1 MNSLRAVL
9 FDLDGTL
16 ADSAPDIAAA
26 LNTSLS
32 LHGLKPLSLD
42 QVKAMVGG
50 GARLLCERALFANG
64 LEAQGSLAD
73 ALHATFLKTYGA
85 RPCVETALYPGAYEA
100 LARLSQLGLK
110 LGIATN
116 KPDDLSQAIVDVLG
130 IRRCLGAVIGSTSAL
145 ALKPAPD
152 MLFRACA
159 RLRVAAAEALMVGD
173 SRADIEAARAA
184 GMGCIVFAHGYSSE
198 PVEILG
204 ADAVLEAFAE
214 LDYALLDRL
223 WRRTRLASGDH

>member
-1 MNSLRAVL
+1 MSSLRAVL

-32 LHGLKPLSLD
+32 LNGLKPLSLD

-64 LEAQGSLAD
+64 LEGHGSLAD
-73 ALHATFLKTYGA
+73 ALHATFLRTYGA
-85 RPCVETALYPGAYEA
+85 RPCVETALYPGAHDA
-100 LARLSQLGLK
+100 LVRLGRRGLK

-116 KPDDLSQAIVDVLG
+116 KPDDLSQAIVDALG
-130 IRRCLGAVIGSTSAL
+130 IRRNLGVVIGSTSAL

-152 MLFRACA
+152 MLVRACA
-159 RLRVAAAEALMVGD
+159 TFCVAADEAIMVGD
-173 SRADIEAARAA
+173 SRADLEGARAA
-184 GMGCIVFAHGYSSE
+184 GMGCVLFAHGYSPE

-204 ADAVLEAFAE
+204 ADGVLESFAE

-223 WRRTRLASGDH
+223 WRRRRVASGDH

>member
-1 MNSLRAVL
+1 
-9 FDLDGTL
+9 
-16 ADSAPDIAAA
+16 
-26 LNTSLS
+26 
-32 LHGLKPLSLD
+32 
-42 QVKAMVGG
+42 
-50 GARLLCERALFANG
+50 
-64 LEAQGSLAD
+64 
-73 ALHATFLKTYGA
+73 
-85 RPCVETALYPGAYEA
+85 
-100 LARLSQLGLK
+100 
-110 LGIATN
+110 
-116 KPDDLSQAIVDVLG
+116 
-130 IRRCLGAVIGSTSAL
+130 
-145 ALKPAPD
+145 